1 MVQTSKG
8 AKAKLDRQVMAESS
22 LKIESQPETYT
33 VREPNSILTAVWVV
47 RRWVGWVVGWLGDR
61 FLGNTLGCSCPF
73 LV

>member
-22 LKIESQPETYT
+22 LKIDSQPETYT

-47 RRWVGWVVGWLGDR
+47 RRQQQGI
-61 FLGNTLGCSCPF
+61 SSQKPSS
-73 LV
+73 